1 MKVLLDL
8 NIVLDVVLSRQ
19 PWLGEASA
27 VWNAHHSGA
36 FEGILAATEFTN
48 LFYIVRR
55 LADEATARTAVSLC
69 LATFGCAIVDQAVLR
84 AADSQ
89 TGSDF
94 EDNVCIASAA
104 TAGADLIV
112 TRDPAG
118 FLHSPVPVVSPAEL
132 LLRLASPKP

>member
-8 NIVLDVVLSRQ
+8 NIVLAVVLSRQ
-19 PWLGEASA
+19 PSLGEASA
-27 VWNAHHSGA
+27 VWNAHHSCA
-36 FEGILAATEFTN
+36 FDGILAATEFTN

-55 LADEATARTAVSLC
+55 FAGEATARAAVSMC
-69 LATFGCAIVDQAVLR
+69 LATFDCAVVDHAVLR

-89 TGSDF
+89 AGSDY
-94 EDNVCIASAA
+94 EDNVCVACAA

-118 FLHSPVPVVSPAEL
+118 FIHSPVPVVSPAEL
-132 LLRLASPKP
+132 LLRLASSKP

>member
-19 PWLGEASA
+19 PWGGEASA
-27 VWNAHHSGA
+27 LWNAHHSGA
-36 FEGILAATEFTN
+36 FEAILAATELTN

-55 LADEATARTAVSLC
+55 LADEATARKAVSLC
-69 LATFGCAIVDQAVLR
+69 LATFDCAPVDQAVLK

-89 TGSDF
+89 AGSDF
-94 EDNVCIASAA
+94 EDNVCIACAA
-104 TAGADLIV
+104 MSGADLIV

-118 FLHSPVPVVSPAEL
+118 FLHSPVPVLSPAEL
-132 LLRLASPKP
+132 LQRLAASQP